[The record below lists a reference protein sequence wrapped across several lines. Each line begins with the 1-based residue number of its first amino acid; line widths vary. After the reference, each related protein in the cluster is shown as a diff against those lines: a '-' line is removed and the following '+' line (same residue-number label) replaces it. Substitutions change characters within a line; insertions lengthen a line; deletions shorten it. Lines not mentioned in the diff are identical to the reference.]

1 MNWLALLGFLSL
13 CTAAFGADSEWRV
26 WKSSSG
32 SKIEAKLISKT
43 PAEIIV
49 ERRDGKQLTVK
60 LSQLSPED
68 QAFLTSAVSPAA
80 ASAPTLAP
88 VAAGNG
94 SVEGL
99 PATPGATSSAI
110 PCIADPKWSYLLY
123 LPKSFDRSKLWPVCF
138 IMAPGGGDPRNMTRY
153 ILAAEQMGIIMAL
166 SNESKNMFDDSDL
179 AMAAMVADVYSRLPI
194 LKNLTMVSG
203 MSGGSRMAYLLAERE
218 KTVAGILACGSGSGV
233 YLKESEFRDAKLRP
247 DTVVCS
253 LMGASDYN
261 RREAVESHKGF
272 SKSSRLIWFPGS
284 HAWAEEPLIFEGL
297 AHVYGAILS
306 KARDPELQGL
316 RVNFSRTLL
325 TWAKQQSSQSPFT
338 THGWCEFL
346 ADFPGDPSVRSE
358 ASALVGELAKAPGLA
373 RSQKAEKIVTDFT
386 EKYLSDGDTRAD
398 KVADPSRQK
407 EAEKKAAEF
416 EDLPQAEILK
426 RLGKEVTG
434 G

>member
-1 MNWLALLGFLSL
+1 MSRLALVGFLSL

-32 SKIEAKLISKT
+32 SKIEAKLLSKT

-68 QAFLTSAVSPAA
+68 QAFLSSA
-80 ASAPTLAP
+80 ASPLAATAPAP

-94 SVEGL
+94 SVRGL
-99 PATPGATSSAI
+99 SATPGATSSAI
-110 PCIADPKWSYLLY
+110 PCVADPKWSYLLY
-123 LPKSFDRSKLWPVCF
+123 LPKAFDRTKLWPVCF
-138 IMAPGGGDPRNMTRY
+138 IMAPGGGAPRNMTRY
-153 ILAAEQMGIIMAL
+153 ILAAEQLGIIMAL
-166 SNESKNMFDDSDL
+166 SNESKNGFEDSDL
-179 AMAAMVADVYSRLPI
+179 AMEAMVEDVYSRLPI

-233 YLKESEFRDAKLRP
+233 YLKETEFRDARLRH
-247 DTVVCS
+247 DLVVCS
-253 LMGASDYN
+253 LMGASDFN

-272 SKSSRLIWFPGS
+272 SKSSRLIWFPGA
-284 HAWAEEPLIFEGL
+284 HAWAEESLIFEGL
-297 AHVYGAILS
+297 AHVYGTILG

-316 RVNFSRTLL
+316 RVIFSRTLL
-325 TWAKQQSSQSPFT
+325 AWAKQQSSRSPLI
-338 THGWCEFL
+338 THGWCQFL
-346 ADFPGDPSVRSE
+346 TDFPGDPSVRSE
-358 ASALVGELAKAPGLA
+358 ASTLAGELARAPGLA
-373 RSQKAEKIVTDFT
+373 RSEEAEKIVTDFA

-398 KVADPSRQK
+398 KVAVPARQK

-416 EDLPQAEILK
+416 EDLPQAELLK